1 MSQLQNE
8 QATSTV
14 TVNGEQAKQEITA
27 LAQRAETLTQKLK
40 EANAAGDGKAFEKFS
55 KQLKATQKEM
65 RQLEKDSFDLKKVL
79 NNLSGSSMADLIKA
93 KKELDKQFNSP
104 ALQRNSKEWRQV
116 RDDLRNVKKE
126 ISDLS
131 NESKVGESRMS
142 RMANGFNKYFAGITA
157 GIAAITGLTMGLK
170 QFMDMRNEVEDSKAN
185 LKALTGLGDEDI
197 QWLRDYAKELSTTT
211 TEAGIR
217 ITASAKEIMDGFT
230 TIGSKRPELLKN
242 KEAMAAVTKEAL
254 TLAAAGKMDV
264 ATAFDVVTASMNQFN
279 LEADQSR
286 RIINVIAAGS
296 LEGSAEADSL
306 AGSLKNVGTVANGSN
321 MSLED
326 TIAMLE
332 VLASKQLLGE
342 EAGTKL
348 RGALLKMKDAG
359 VGYVSGA
366 FNVRDAIIE
375 INKSLNSIEDPAK
388 RDAKAIKIFG
398 AENITAGQIL
408 LENVEVYDR
417 LRTAVTGTNV
427 AYDQAIVQ
435 TNTVSARMAQAKNR
449 FNEAGMELV
458 KSLNPAILRATDFT
472 ANFLKVLIKMPK
484 WLSENKGLLFTL
496 AATMGTYTLALTYNT
511 IAKKVNEVA
520 TKALDSTT
528 LKFFRTLLTNP
539 YVAIG
544 AALATLTVYVY
555 KLSTAQTEAQ
565 IALKDFNKEAATQQ
579 RELNNIFD
587 AYKKANPET
596 AEKARL
602 LNIIKEKY
610 GSYIQGL
617 IDEKGNITDIE
628 KAQRLA
634 NIALRQ
640 SMALKIQN
648 ASIDKIAT
656 DEIEKQSKYLT
667 NIQEFIAK
675 KKGNDIAGIV
685 VSEIGRIYSE
695 NSTNLK
701 KAYSDSWD
709 LLSKY
714 GISPLSKKGSFSGS
728 LADDL
733 LHLASSFGRVNTQS
747 DAIKTV
753 FKGLI
758 GDADKIADKLGGGG
772 IVYKEGDISPDGLSV
787 WKNGK
792 WVLINKS
799 GGGDITD
806 KEKKKAYDKSI
817 KTLDDKYKSEL
828 ATIKSSSK
836 TENELKMKQLG
847 EDLEYYKSKL
857 TLAKKYGQDTGEI
870 ERQIENTRAKIRTE
884 FDSQTLK
891 SIEDSY
897 KSIKQS
903 TDSFENAEKQKLVDN
918 YTTKKKFALDSAAL
932 EITVA
937 EKRLND
943 AKEYASL
950 IEMQTF
956 SSEEEKKK
964 AIEKANSEIQK
975 AEESLTDSQKKFSDT
990 KYSQEEEY
998 QQKRQA
1004 LIDKYGLENN
1014 TSLSNQYQK
1023 ELRELQDGLD
1033 EKLLIQKEY
1042 EKAKKILQLKAATE
1056 YAEKAEE
1063 FAENVSRIVNGI
1075 QEAETIKIESNY
1087 DKRIEAARKAGQDT
1101 ANLEEEKEIK
1111 VKEVKK
1117 KYADI
1122 DFAITSAKIIANTAQ
1137 AVMKMWA
1144 EGGILGPAL
1153 AILAGGAGLAELAVA
1168 NSQRESIKN
1177 FYTGGFTDP
1186 GDKYEPRGIV
1196 HAGEFV
1202 ANQEATSHAPLRRVF
1217 NLVDYAQRTNTVASI
1232 SIQDIARSLGVK
1244 NGYAAGGYVAEA
1256 KGNIQTPVVV
1266 PNYPELINM
1275 LNETRAV
1282 NAALLSELKRG
1293 IIAKSVISGDDGVA
1307 KRLEDYNQLI
1317 KNAKG

>member
-1 MSQLQNE
+1 MSQPQNE

-142 RMANGFNKYFAGITA
+142 KMANGFNKYFAGITA

-321 MSLED
+321 MTLED

-375 INKSLNSIEDPAK
+375 INNQMAK
-388 RDAKAIKIFG
+388 KANAAERDALLQKVFG

-408 LENVEVYDR
+408 LENVKVYDR

-435 TNTVSARMAQAKNR
+435 TNTVSARMAQAKNK
-449 FNEAGMELV
+449 FSEAGMELV
-458 KSLNPAILRATDFT
+458 KSLNPAILKATDFT
-472 ANFLKVLIKMPK
+472 TNFLKVLVDLPVWINQ
-484 WLSENKGLLFTL
+484 NKGLLWTL
-496 AATMGTYTLALTYNT
+496 AITMSSYAIAINRVRIASLAQITIEKSKVIWTNISTAATLAQVAVTGYLTGSIRAANL
-511 IAKKVNEVA
+511 A
-520 TKALDSTT
+520 TKAFFTT
-528 LKFFRTLLTNP
+528 LGLNPYIAIGVAIAAVTVGLYKLIAGYNQITQTQKSLETIQKKTTEQYDVESEKIRLLNLKIHSNIFSIDERRKAINELKKIIPGYNGMLSEEGIITNDNTEAIDKYLVALEKQIRLKASQEEWEDLIRKKRLQEKQLNEAKNRAENYKELVKTNP
-539 YVAIG
+539 GMAPSYSAAG
-544 AALATLTVYVY
+544 AKVSSIA
-555 KLSTAQTEAQ
+555 KDIQQTTD
-565 IALKDFNKEAATQQ
+565 ALKALEYEIKKTSISTV
-579 RELNNIFD
+579 LN
-587 AYKKANPET
+587 NPET
-596 AEKARL
+596 
-602 LNIIKEKY
+602 
-610 GSYIQGL
+610 
-617 IDEKGNITDIE
+617 
-628 KAQRLA
+628 
-634 NIALRQ
+634 
-640 SMALKIQN
+640 
-648 ASIDKIAT
+648 
-656 DEIEKQSKYLT
+656 
-667 NIQEFIAK
+667 
-675 KKGNDIAGIV
+675 
-685 VSEIGRIYSE
+685 
-695 NSTNLK
+695 
-701 KAYSDSWD
+701 
-709 LLSKY
+709 
-714 GISPLSKKGSFSGS
+714 
-728 LADDL
+728 
-733 LHLASSFGRVNTQS
+733 H
-747 DAIKTV
+747 
-753 FKGLI
+753 
-758 GDADKIADKLGGGG
+758 
-772 IVYKEGDISPDGLSV
+772 KEGDISPDGLSV

-870 ERQIENTRAKIRTE
+870 ERQIETTRAKIRTE

-918 YTTKKKFALDSAAL
+918 YTTKEKFALDSAAL

-975 AEESLTDSQKKFSDT
+975 ADENLTNSQKKFNDT

-998 QQKRQA
+998 LRKRQA

-1014 TSLSNQYQK
+1014 TSWSKQYQK
-1023 ELRELQDGLD
+1023 DLRELKDALD
-1033 EKLLIQKEY
+1033 KKLLTQAEY
-1042 EKAKKILQLKAATE
+1042 EKAKKELEQKHKTE

-1063 FAENVSRIVNGI
+1063 FAENVSRIVNEI

-1101 ANLEEEKEIK
+1101 ANLEEEKEKK

-1144 EGGILGPAL
+1144 EGGIFGPAL

-1232 SIQDIARSLGVK
+1232 NIQDIARSLGVK

-1317 KNAKG
+1317 KNASR